1 MAKQKR
7 PTPQNVGTPQPY
19 PRINDPKSRY
29 NGLLDTDQLVPHTQK
44 IAVERLTQLINQAI
58 DHANRKSR
66 REVILVPPDA
76 TEEERRAIY
85 RKEGEEL
92 FKYFH
97 SYANDPAST
106 AHQMYQKNYRN
117 VGLEL
122 FRNKTLQRERM
133 NSGWRYQ
140 FLSASCARESTRFQ
154 SVSGLATA
162 EADFNAQ
169 ISQVNGGDPVNLY
182 VSVKNRS
189 NTLGGQD
196 WPKAIYALEVLA
208 VQDQNKIGPYCCVFG
223 IAMDRGTRRQSKSKK
238 DKRPYSVNTE
248 IWLSDF
254 FWPFFTNYSYEEMMV
269 YVFEVL
275 RVEEPPNEEELATQV
290 EVPEETLETFR
301 AACLEAELV
310 NEEGYFHDPMRLIT
324 FLCKA
329 KARKRKTSGKGKA
342 GSNKVRKKR

>member
-7 PTPQNVGTPQPY
+7 PTPQNAGMPQPY

-29 NGLLDTDQLVPHTQK
+29 NGLLDTDKLVPHTKK
-44 IAVERLTQLINQAI
+44 IAVERLTALINEAI
-58 DHANRKSR
+58 EHANRKSR

-76 TEEERRAIY
+76 TDEECQEIY

-92 FKYFH
+92 FGYFH
-97 SYANDPAST
+97 SYANDPASI
-106 AHQMYQKNYRN
+106 AHQMYQKNYRD
-117 VGLEL
+117 VGIEL

-140 FLSASCARESTRFQ
+140 FLSASCARESRRFL

-169 ISQVNGGDPVNLY
+169 IEQEKGGDPVNLY

-196 WPKAIYALEVLA
+196 WPNAIYALEALA
-208 VQDQNKIGPYCCVFG
+208 VHDQNKIGPYCCIFG
-223 IAMDRGTRRQSKSKK
+223 IAMERGTRRQSKSKK

-248 IWLSDF
+248 TWLSDF

-275 RVEEPPNEEELATQV
+275 REEEPPNEEELATQV

-301 AACLEAELV
+301 KGCFEAGLV
-310 NEEGYFHDPMRLIT
+310 NDVGDFHNPMRLIT

-329 KARKRKTSGKGKA
+329 KARKRKISGKGKT
-342 GSNKVRKKR
+342 GSGKVREKR